1 MRFNTEECKPLQLQ
15 GISRNVD
22 GGRDGKLG
30 KGLDEEVWSLLESRW
45 QMRDQE
51 PGARKKWRLRSTE
64 LRIWAGCT
72 VHS

>member
-51 PGARKKWRLRSTE
+51 PGARKKWRLRNTE